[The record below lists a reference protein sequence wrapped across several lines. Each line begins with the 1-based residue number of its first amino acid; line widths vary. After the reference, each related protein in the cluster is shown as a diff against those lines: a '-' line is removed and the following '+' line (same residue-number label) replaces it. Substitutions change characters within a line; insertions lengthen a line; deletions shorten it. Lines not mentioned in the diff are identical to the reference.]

1 MAKQIT
7 LRGVSVELARRLTK
21 LAGQRR
27 QSINT
32 TVLELLDRATGINGR
47 RERLARYTTW
57 APADVKEL
65 EEAVR
70 VQRTIDRALWD

>member
-57 APADVKEL
+57 APADVTEL